1 MPAVDKSKSRV
12 NLKKKCIMEEQKA
25 TKVTLYLP
33 PDLHRQLKIRSAVEG
48 EAMSAIAQRAIDFY
62 LAHSDVVDEFDSTYG
77 QTHRIHSCPSCSTSV
92 VIRQGELVEVADL
105 ATTKPDSLDVDVNG
119 IVVDPSCLDEG
130 ELVVC

>member
-1 MPAVDKSKSRV
+1 
-12 NLKKKCIMEEQKA
+12 MEEQKA

-62 LAHSDVVDEFDSTYG
+62 LAHSEVVDEFESTQG

-92 VIRQGELVEVADL
+92 VIRQGELVPVAEL
-105 ATTKPDSLDVDVNG
+105 ATQKNASLDVDVNE